1 MKYARL
7 FIAGEWGDGAGRFDI
22 LDRFARQPVARGH
35 SASAAKAAAAA
46 ADDPLTGLPALA
58 HGFDQLDGLSG
69 VSKVG
74 FNADG
79 HERGP

>member
-22 LDRFARQPVARGH
+22 LDRFARQPVARVH
-35 SASAAKAAAAA
+35 SAAAAQASAA
-46 ADDPLTGLPALA
+46 ADDPLTDLPALA

-69 VSKVG
+69 GSGLG
-74 FNADG
+74 FAADE